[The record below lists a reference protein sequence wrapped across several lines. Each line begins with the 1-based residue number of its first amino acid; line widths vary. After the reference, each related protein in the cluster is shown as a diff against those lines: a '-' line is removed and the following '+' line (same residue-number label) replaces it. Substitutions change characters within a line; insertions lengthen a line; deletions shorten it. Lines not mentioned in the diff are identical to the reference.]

1 MYLIPRN
8 PAPAPALLARLR
20 QFWRDR
26 RGVAMLEF
34 ALSLPVV
41 LPIGLYA
48 VELCNFGIAQLRLSQ
63 STMALADNI
72 SRVGVDTNMATQ
84 QLRES
89 DINEVIE
96 GLRQQAKNLSLT
108 ANGRVTISSLE
119 KKNGAQWIHWQRCV
133 GVKSGPGYDSSFG
146 KEGDGG
152 TSGSGFTGMGSGGTK
167 VVAPDNSAVIFVEVN
182 YDYQPLI
189 SPYFLGARKLQQTA
203 SFIVRDN
210 RELLTGVVDSVPKVT
225 QRMLCT
231 FYTE

>member
-1 MYLIPRN
+1 MQLTSRV
-8 PAPAPALLARLR
+8 PALPSISRLR
-20 QFWRDR
+20 RLWRDR

-48 VELCNFGIAQLRLSQ
+48 IELCNFGIAQLRLSQ
-63 STMALADNI
+63 STLALADNI
-72 SRVGVDTNMATQ
+72 SRVGVDTTIATQ
-84 QLRES
+84 QLREA

-96 GLRQQAKNLSLT
+96 GLRQQAKSLALT

-133 GVKSGPGYDSSFG
+133 GVKSGPGYDSTFG
-146 KEGDGG
+146 REGDGG

-167 VVAPDNSAVIFVEVN
+167 VVAPDNSAVIFVETN

-189 SPYFLGARKLQQTA
+189 SPYFMGQRKLQQTA

-210 RELLTGVVDSVPKVT
+210 RELLTGVVDSVPKVA
-225 QRMLCT
+225 QRMTCDR
-231 FYTE
+231 YTE